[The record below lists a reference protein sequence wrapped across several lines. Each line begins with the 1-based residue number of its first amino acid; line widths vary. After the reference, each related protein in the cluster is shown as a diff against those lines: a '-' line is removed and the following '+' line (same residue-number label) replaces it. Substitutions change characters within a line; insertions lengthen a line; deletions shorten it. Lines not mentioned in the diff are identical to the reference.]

1 MAIRKFRQRM
11 KIITLIITVAFVVS
25 SAALYIMNQMSYA
38 TTKNYALKVNGN
50 EVKIE
55 DVMRSKNMLAN
66 NFRNEIDED
75 IIGVLALDQVIE
87 NELAQELADSL
98 KIRISS
104 KDVNNE
110 YKNIEANFKDK
121 EQFKRMLTAQG
132 YTKASLKKEL
142 EKSMKSIKARE
153 VIGNET
159 KNTITE
165 EEIEKYYEENK
176 FSIFQGLPLVDV
188 KEKVK
193 QYLVQ
198 EKASILFDKEIEK
211 LREKMK
217 LSDVNEQFTKYLEK
231 VQIQKDDV
239 EFTNV
244 DYSKIYITFVSG
256 GLDKEKAKEE
266 TDKFIDGQVKM
277 LKAAKENGVE
287 VDKDLSVSL
296 QIKDAYEKLYAK
308 IENEVAYTD
317 EQLKE
322 FFNKNKQFYDI
333 QPSADA
339 YIAYVKIEPS
349 EADKKASEEK
359 AKDILAIVNKDNFAS
374 IAKEKSECP
383 SAVNGGDLGWFT
395 KEDMVKEFSE
405 AAFKGNVG
413 EVYPEVVNTVFGS
426 HIIFVQEK
434 NEKDKIVRASH
445 ILVKSSVSLET
456 IAEKIKEEETEAD
469 KLSKGEITFD
479 NLPKDKYIDSSLFTA
494 ITEQGYIPGLGYKEE
509 LVKEIYKAP
518 LNKVAVK
525 NIDGEIYV
533 FQKIKEIQS
542 KEVTLHEVKDQVIK
556 DYKTQET
563 VEKIQNI
570 LK

>member
-153 VIGNET
+153 VIGNEA

-383 SAVNGGDLGWFT
+383 SAVNGGDLGWFI